1 MTTRRADELLAAIR
15 SLPPQERLRLVEQ
28 VIHDVAEAQ
37 PSVPASGHGTVIGL
51 FADCPDIIDQVCAD
65 AMHAREHDP
74 FRLTDG

>member
-15 SLPPQERLRLVEQ
+15 SLPAQERLRLVEQ

-37 PSVPASGHGTVIGL
+37 PPAAPTRPGNVIGL
-51 FADCPDIIDQVCAD
+51 FADCPDVIDQVCAD
-65 AMHAREHDP
+65 AMHARENEP